1 VLVSEVLVSE
11 VLVSEVLVSEVLVS
25 EVLVSEVRVCD
36 PSEVLVSEVLVSS
49 SIRFKVYPCSCI
61 QMDTKTWI
69 PYISFVHK
77 YIYAR
82 IEINTKE

>member
-1 VLVSEVLVSE
+1 MHNTQSV
-11 VLVSEVLVSEVLVS
+11 
-25 EVLVSEVRVCD
+25 
-36 PSEVLVSEVLVSS
+36 
-49 SIRFKVYPCSCI
+49 IKVYPCFCI

-82 IEINTKE
+82 IEIKCHRYIWNHFIFLVVV